1 MIPELIVDIVSGVFL
16 AIGSFFLVV
25 GSLGLLR
32 MPDVFTRMHATSVS
46 DTMGAGFLILGMII
60 QAGFTLVT
68 VKLLIILLI
77 FFFTGPLT
85 THALARGALAVGL
98 KPVLFDRNGRKRAK
112 EQKLVQEFGVVEVRD
127 QPPARPT
134 DPARA
139 EKKAAAKTRKPAKS
153 RSRKSAGGKSSGGK
167 SPGGRGGSSSKR

>member
-1 MIPELIVDIVSGVFL
+1 MMPDLLIDIVSGVFL

-46 DTMGAGFLILGMII
+46 DTMGAGFLILGMIV

-68 VKLLIILLI
+68 IKLLIILLI
-77 FFFTGPLT
+77 FFFTGPLA

-98 KPVLFDRNGRKRAK
+98 KPVLFDRNGRRRTK
-112 EQKLVQEFGVVEVRD
+112 EQKLIQEFGVVEVRD

-139 EKKAAAKTRKPAKS
+139 EKKAAAAKAGVKKRKPAKS
-153 RSRKSAGGKSSGGK
+153 RSRKSAGGKSSGTK
-167 SPGGRGGSSSKR
+167 GGSSSKR